1 MILRAGPFSPSFQ
14 SPSPR
19 TRHLA
24 LGGWQVPSY
33 LILTNDLKIK
43 PRLPQEPRQL
53 RQGARCLLSRAR
65 RLLRHVGHPPTSP
78 GHLSSKGKRRDGA
91 EVTPISVCGS
101 ENLVT
106 GDSHTGLGSPKQG
119 ASLSRRTHSRHDQG
133 KWPARMSR
141 IRSPV
146 TPPVDNV
153 IPVWVDQL
161 VDAIPLVHLIVAV
174 LRVPVSMDHDL
185 SLFPRNNR
193 HCKQCDSR
201 RPRWIPVSQGIPVHG
216 YGQPESPQ
224 MATTSRY

>member
-1 MILRAGPFSPSFQ
+1 MCS
-14 SPSPR
+14 
-19 TRHLA
+19 
-24 LGGWQVPSY
+24 
-33 LILTNDLKIK
+33 
-43 PRLPQEPRQL
+43 
-53 RQGARCLLSRAR
+53 
-65 RLLRHVGHPPTSP
+65 
-78 GHLSSKGKRRDGA
+78 
-91 EVTPISVCGS
+91 S

-174 LRVPVSMDHDL
+174 LCVLSPCIDGSWNL

-201 RPRWIPVSQGIPVHG
+201 RPRWISVSQAIPVHDH
-216 YGQPESPQ
+216 GQAKVPK
-224 MATTSRY
+224 